1 MKNEPIPSKQG
12 TNTGCG
18 FLESIRRATFS
29 ILLLGLFVNETNLLY
44 RILVKAALGL
54 RQDESQNQLTPEE
67 EAAEALGALVATT
80 LVGKVFEG
88 WERLQDRKGVPIS
101 ILDSLPIS
109 TNTQNLKAILEQKLS
124 TRLFWLIRNNMAF
137 HYNPQ
142 HIHVDR
148 LKNRLTNLDTHFLIH
163 PDGATG
169 FTLSR
174 LSTLALLEAIVGDD
188 PNPDRPE
195 AFTNKISEILQTT
208 GAYSDFVSHLLIDV
222 LKVEFGTLRYEQI
235 IIPDAPTIDD
245 NSNPLKFFVHPP
257 KDFSEQP

>member
-1 MKNEPIPSKQG
+1 MNPFPVNKSPIPVA
-12 TNTGCG
+12 G
-18 FLESIRRATFS
+18 FWNLSEERRSA
-29 ILLLGLFVNETNLLY
+29 ILLLGLFLNETNLLY

-67 EAAEALGALVATT
+67 EAAEALAALVATT
-80 LVGKVFEG
+80 LVGKVLEG

-109 TNTQNLKAILEQKLS
+109 TKTQNLKAIFEQKLS

-163 PDGATG
+163 PDGASG

-208 GAYSDFVSHLLIDV
+208 GAYSDFVTHLLIDV
-222 LKVEFGTLRYEQI
+222 LKVEFGTLRYDQI

-245 NSNPLKFFVHPP
+245 NSNSLKFFVHPP
-257 KDFSEQP
+257 KDFSQQA

>member
-1 MKNEPIPSKQG
+1 MCATSAKGIGMLCCASRPLKNEPIPSKQG
-12 TNTGCG
+12 TNTSCG
-18 FLESIRRATFS
+18 FWNLSEERRSA
-29 ILLLGLFVNETNLLY
+29 ILLLGLCVNETNLLY

-54 RQDESQNQLTPEE
+54 RQDESQNQVRPEE

-80 LVGKVFEG
+80 VGKVLEG

-109 TNTQNLKAILEQKLS
+109 TNTQNLKAIFEQKLS

-142 HIHVDR
+142 PIHVDR
-148 LKNRLTNLDTHFLIH
+148 LKSRLTNLDTHFLIH

-195 AFTNKISEILQTT
+195 AFTNKISEILQQPVRT
-208 GAYSDFVSHLLIDV
+208 LV
-222 LKVEFGTLRYEQI
+222 L
-235 IIPDAPTIDD
+235 
-245 NSNPLKFFVHPP
+245 
-257 KDFSEQP
+257 